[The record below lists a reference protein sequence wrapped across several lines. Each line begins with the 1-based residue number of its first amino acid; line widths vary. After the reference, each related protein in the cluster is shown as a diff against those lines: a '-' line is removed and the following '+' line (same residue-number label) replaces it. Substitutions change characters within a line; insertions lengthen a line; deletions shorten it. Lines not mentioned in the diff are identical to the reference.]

1 MFIQGEYENPFIV
14 GYQES
19 IRHRFTP
26 FTIVLLFL
34 FVLFLA
40 CLFVCLF
47 FLYFWLK
54 VKVNSSNLELF
65 INREITIWKLKL
77 DLHSG
82 NYAINQMYFYDALFS
97 VY

>member
-1 MFIQGEYENPFIV
+1 LGGGLFIQGEYENPFIVGYQESIRHRFTPFTIVLSWWIV

-40 CLFVCLF
+40 CLFVCL
-47 FLYFWLK
+47 
-54 VKVNSSNLELF
+54 V
-65 INREITIWKLKL
+65 
-77 DLHSG
+77 
-82 NYAINQMYFYDALFS
+82 FS
-97 VY
+97 VLLVESES